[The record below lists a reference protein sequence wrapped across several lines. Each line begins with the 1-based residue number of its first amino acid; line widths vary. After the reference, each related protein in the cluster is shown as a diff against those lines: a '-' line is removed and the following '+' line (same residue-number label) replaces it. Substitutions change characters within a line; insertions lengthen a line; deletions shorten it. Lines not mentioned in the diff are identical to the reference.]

1 MLVEA
6 DIGRWGVRHD
16 SDEPAPGSKGRRH
29 REMWVSMKSV
39 SHFKIGISIELLL
52 KMLLILN
59 GIEYEK
65 NHSLVELHD
74 LVPTK
79 YQSQLQMVY
88 ADVTRPASG
97 FELVAVIKWDTDDSD
112 DLAMLED
119 RDIDTV
125 RGIFAYLDQDLMVS
139 KKRYSWE
146 LIGTG

>member
-1 MLVEA
+1 
-6 DIGRWGVRHD
+6 
-16 SDEPAPGSKGRRH
+16 
-29 REMWVSMKSV
+29 
-39 SHFKIGISIELLL
+39 
-52 KMLLILN
+52 
-59 GIEYEK
+59 
-65 NHSLVELHD
+65 
-74 LVPTK
+74 
-79 YQSQLQMVY
+79 MVY

-97 FELVAVIKWDTDDSD
+97 FELVAVINWDTDDSD